1 MSSYCYWKSVF
12 RPDKSGWD
20 LAAEELERGR
30 TCSARGSDMFEKGF
44 WKPARRPDMFGLTG

>member
-30 TCSARGSDMFEKGF
+30 TCSARGPDMFEKGF